1 MQNANGSLSRMCRLA
16 RNVLFTLGEVIVL
29 LQVYV
34 MDAAS
39 YMVLL
44 EHLFDTITKRRFV
57 NNKEGNQIA
66 CITCSNTRTKVAIL
80 IYRKEKLPRKVESL
94 ANFW

>member
-1 MQNANGSLSRMCRLA
+1 MCRLA
-16 RNVLFTLGEVIVL
+16 RNVLFTLEGVIVL

-34 MDAAS
+34 MDVAS
-39 YMVLL
+39 HMVLL
-44 EHLFDTITKRRFV
+44 GHLFDTIIERRFV
-57 NNKEGNQIA
+57 NNKEENQTV
-66 CITCSNTRTKVAIL
+66 CITCSNTRAKVAIL